1 MATPAEPRLAQQQKE
16 NAVATQ
22 SLLAR
27 AHSPDSASRIYADK
41 ILHRTLHL
49 RPSSPPPAVV
59 NARAARRKARE
70 TAKAKSKIRP
80 KPLSSRERRQL
91 GLHDIPRD
99 GHKYDIYEPLNALWR
114 GYAREVLG
122 NDIFTGGPTAA
133 AKLASAELHGALAE
147 VVRSR
152 CPGRVGIQGIVV
164 RDRKFVLEII
174 TKKTGLKLVPKEGTT
189 FRIHIPAVEGSGS
202 AQDADSKPFAFD
214 VLGDQLMLRSR
225 RDGRSANGTLTFRR
239 SSTTPIAGQASN
251 PPPSSENAVQH
262 PSIDE
267 APVAHPVMY
276 EAGPARYS
284 KDDLLDMFRAQKS
297 PDDTSRLFIPGWD
310 PSTINGGGGRA
321 WGKSSDAHIPQEP
334 NVCWD
339 QTGETLPMGLQD
351 LSLDEKEAFS
361 AEINSPLKPPT
372 QNKDAHQGNVNGRK
386 ASVSHGSG
394 NAYGVNSPSS
404 VTRPGTRRR
413 ETVDSNPFS
422 AGGLASP
429 TAGRFSREDSSS
441 WLPRKA
447 AELKESEPDDGDGEH
462 GAGEGQN
469 KLPFGNLMRSNT
481 SGSAGMTAIWPTS
494 SQTAPSGG
502 AFGNFALPT
511 SSAVGE
517 KRAAG
522 AAGGS
527 RLAHLIPKDNQDS
540 AAAKSGDSSAAQQT
554 WRSRPRTDTD
564 PFGDDEL
571 SGSAVL
577 GGAQDTTATT
587 QAASDR
593 VGILGT
599 PVKGSTSDFGMSGL
613 NLGVGQSGDI
623 GPVSPSETNPY
634 RSPPAERHDHDEND
648 PTGSGRGLGPDFNE
662 SHGNFGSIGR
672 GFGAAAF
679 DGGDRSQTSSAGPK
693 NYPLGL
699 SGWPAPVGPS
709 SGTPDRERTNFG
721 GAFGNSLF
729 SPMGDLQSPGLS
741 NLGSVF
747 GPPSAGGIAAGSIG
761 RGSKLGSLFPPAM
774 QAQMQSQVEQ
784 EHGFS
789 DADPRQTHP
798 LGAIGRAPPRDTESP
813 MRSSRGVF
821 EELFPSSDANRSHG
835 LFSSAETPQSA
846 GAAAAP
852 QSYTPVGGGL
862 PFGGIGQAGSEPPA
876 AQVRQ
881 MVMPDRMRWVYLD
894 PQGQVQGPFTGLEMN
909 DWYKANFFTPDLR
922 VKKVEDPEFEP
933 LGQLIRRIG
942 NSREPFLVPQ
952 IGIPHGPASQTGP
965 FAAAA
970 TPGGVVPP
978 LSGVFPSFGRTLTA
992 EEQNNLERRKQEEQ
1006 YIMAQQREFM
1016 MRQQAMTKFQ
1026 MPGPGLQHHS
1036 SAQSLQS
1043 QPSFGSISSPIG
1055 APQQQQQPPQ
1065 QQPAPIGSMPPGGF
1079 ADQPAGGQAGGRPG
1093 QGNAESFRLD
1103 DMANLTDVE
1112 RQVIASIHG
1121 AAGDETGQQQQQQRG
1136 MQPGGADFRSGLPEA
1151 DQLSEDPEGFR
1162 ERLKEFEDLRAQHE
1176 AEQAAQAKTSK
1187 GHAEG
1192 AESPA
1197 APPGTASVPS
1207 GKGSKKKRHAED
1219 ATLSLTQQVQ
1229 QAQAAAAAS
1238 SGPSDP
1244 DMPMPFPVPSSTTPL
1259 PAPTAQRVRSNLPEQ
1274 YSRSQS
1280 GTPDVTQP
1288 PPLAPWAR
1296 EPGHEGQKG
1305 PSLKEI
1311 QEAEARKA
1319 AKAEEAAAALRKAAM
1334 EQEAAIVREKER
1346 QAHVAAAAGLPAS
1359 STWGHGSPVSATSPW
1374 VKPGAAKGPAVNT
1387 AAAVPSSA
1395 SKKTLAEIQREEE
1408 VRKQKARDV
1417 AVQSGSPAITSKSYA
1432 NLAGKPNQSPVPSA
1446 PSPGAVP
1453 TAGWATV
1460 GAGGKVK
1467 VPTGPAASGRSAS
1480 VSSAKAPITVGKPV
1494 SKPVASGPINGRV
1507 DVGSAAMEEF
1517 SKWTRRELSRG
1528 LTDVTDI
1535 SDFQADLD
1543 ALPLDTGVIADAVY
1557 INSKTMDGRHFA
1569 EEYVRRKKLAQKGV
1583 VEKQP
1588 PSDSSKSPSSAGGWS
1603 EVAKRSNSTQP
1614 KESDSGNI
1622 QGAGFKVVP
1631 GRKKGKK

>member
-1 MATPAEPRLAQQQKE
+1 MARMEHQA
-16 NAVATQ
+16 
-22 SLLAR
+22 LLAAKR
-27 AHSPDSASRIYADK
+27 QVILEQVEGVGYWSSIQTNQCLPKPYGDLVQGIIAAQTLALLDNTHFALLIYSSAS
-41 ILHRTLHL
+41 
-49 RPSSPPPAVV
+49 
-59 NARAARRKARE
+59 
-70 TAKAKSKIRP
+70 
-80 KPLSSRERRQL
+80 Q
-91 GLHDIPRD
+91 
-99 GHKYDIYEPLNALWR
+99 
-114 GYAREVLG
+114 
-122 NDIFTGGPTAA
+122 
-133 AKLASAELHGALAE
+133 
-147 VVRSR
+147 
-152 CPGRVGIQGIVV
+152 
-164 RDRKFVLEII
+164 
-174 TKKTGLKLVPKEGTT
+174 
-189 FRIHIPAVEGSGS
+189 
-202 AQDADSKPFAFD
+202 
-214 VLGDQLMLRSR
+214 RSR

-251 PPPSSENAVQH
+251 PPPPSENAVQH

-267 APVAHPVMY
+267 SAAAQPVIY
-276 EAGPARYS
+276 EAGSARYS
-284 KDDLLDMFRAQKS
+284 KDELLDIFRTQKLGDG
-297 PDDTSRLFIPGWD
+297 PSRLFIPGWD
-310 PSTINGGGGRA
+310 PSSINGSSGRA
-321 WGKSSDAHIPQEP
+321 WGKSSDNHVPQEP
-334 NVCWD
+334 NLCWE
-339 QTGETLPMGLQD
+339 QTGETLPMGVQD
-351 LSLDEKEAFS
+351 FTVEEKD
-361 AEINSPLKPPT
+361 
-372 QNKDAHQGNVNGRK
+372 NKDGHQGNLNGRK
-386 ASVSHGSG
+386 ASVSHGAG
-394 NAYGVNSPSS
+394 NSYGVNSPSS

-413 ETVDSNPFS
+413 ETLESNPFS

-441 WLPRKA
+441 WLPRKPT
-447 AELKESEPDDGDGEH
+447 ELKESEPDDGESEH
-462 GAGEGQN
+462 GAREGQG
-469 KLPFGNLMRSNT
+469 KLPFGTLMRSNT
-481 SGSAGMTAIWPTS
+481 SGSVGVSAIWPTS
-494 SQTAPSGG
+494 SQAAPSGG

-511 SSAVGE
+511 SAVGE
-517 KRAAG
+517 KRAGG

-527 RLAHLIPKDNQDS
+527 RLAHLIPKDNQDT
-540 AAAKSGDSSAAQQT
+540 AAPKSGEAASSQQS

-577 GGAQDTTATT
+577 GGAQDT
-587 QAASDR
+587 ASSSHASAGR

-599 PVKGSTSDFGMSGL
+599 PVKGSTGDFGMSGL
-613 NLGVGQSGDI
+613 NLGAGQSGDD

-634 RSPPAERHDHDEND
+634 RSPPAERHGHDDND
-648 PTGSGRGLGPDFNE
+648 QSGSGRGLGQDTNE
-662 SHGNFGSIGR
+662 AHGNFGSIGR

-693 NYPLGL
+693 NYPLGSL

-709 SGTPDRERTNFG
+709 SGTPDRERPNFSN
-721 GAFGNSLF
+721 AFGSSLF
-729 SPMGDLQSPGLS
+729 SPMGELQSPGLS
-741 NLGSVF
+741 NFGSVF
-747 GPPSAGGIAAGSIG
+747 GPPGAGGIGAGSIG
-761 RGSKLGSLFPPAM
+761 RGSKMGSLFPPAM
-774 QAQMQSQVEQ
+774 QAQMQAQLEQ
-784 EHGFS
+784 DQSIS
-789 DADPRQTHP
+789 DSDPRQTHP

-813 MRSSRGVF
+813 MRSNRGVF
-821 EELFPSSDANRSHG
+821 EELFPSTDASRAHG
-835 LFSSAETPQSA
+835 PFSSAEPPQSA
-846 GAAAAP
+846 GAAAGP
-852 QSYTPVGGGL
+852 QSFTPVSGGL
-862 PFGGIGQAGSEPPA
+862 PFGGIGQAGNEPPA

-965 FAAAA
+965 FAATT

-1006 YIMAQQREFM
+1006 YIMAQQREFI

-1055 APQQQQQPPQ
+1055 APPQQQSQQQ
-1065 QQPAPIGSMPPGGF
+1065 QQPAPIGSMPPGGYM
-1079 ADQPAGGQAGGRPG
+1079 DQPAGGQHAARPG
-1093 QGNAESFRLD
+1093 PGNGESYRVEDLS
-1103 DMANLTDVE
+1103 NLTDVE
-1112 RQVIASIHG
+1112 RQVIASMQG
-1121 AAGDETGQQQQQQRG
+1121 AAGGDMGQQQQQQRG
-1136 MQPGGADFRSGLPEA
+1136 MQPDGADFRSGLPEA

-1176 AEQAAQAKTSK
+1176 AEQAANAKMNK
-1187 GHAEG
+1187 GHIDSAEP
-1192 AESPA
+1192 STTA
-1197 APPGTASVPS
+1197 ASHGTAPGQS
-1207 GKGSKKKRHAED
+1207 GKAGKSGKKKHVED

-1229 QAQAAAAAS
+1229 QAQAAAAA
-1238 SGPSDP
+1238 GVPSDP

-1259 PAPTAQRVRSNLPEQ
+1259 PAPTAQRARSNLPEQ

-1296 EPGHEGQKG
+1296 EPGQEGQKG

-1334 EQEAAIVREKER
+1334 EQEAALVREKER
-1346 QAHVAAAAGLPAS
+1346 QAHAAAAAGLPAT

-1374 VKPGAAKGPAVNT
+1374 VKPGAVKGPATNT
-1387 AAAVPSSA
+1387 ATVPSSS

-1446 PSPGAVP
+1446 PSPAP
-1453 TAGWATV
+1453 PAAGWATV

-1467 VPTGPAASGRSAS
+1467 VPTGPASQGRSAS
-1480 VSSAKAPITVGKPV
+1480 VSSAKAPAPVSKPV
-1494 SKPVASGPINGRV
+1494 SKPAPGGPTNGRT
-1507 DVGSAAMEEF
+1507 DPASAAMEEF

-1588 PSDSSKSPSSAGGWS
+1588 PTDSSKSPSSAGGWS

-1614 KESDSGNI
+1614 KESENGSI

-1631 GRKKGKK
+1631 SRKKGKK